1 MEGKCLGD
9 IQHFLLD
16 SERINWDYMH
26 ASARAGFI
34 RGGEQTGQLPRGL
47 HQKHYKNYYLRKHK
61 ILFETIVPAMKPE
74 ATAIGNR
81 ARWPVEN
88 NLNVCWAQILRTEI

>member
-34 RGGEQTGQLPRGL
+34 RGGANWAVAQGPPPKTLQKLLP
-47 HQKHYKNYYLRKHK
+47 K
-61 ILFETIVPAMKPE
+61 ET
-74 ATAIGNR
+74 
-81 ARWPVEN
+81 
-88 NLNVCWAQILRTEI
+88 